1 LRGLTGCLDRSH
13 KIRDSFAKLGEGA
26 RRILAFLQE
35 IESMRL
41 RYFYL
46 LFCVIGTVL
55 PYSQFMPWISEH
67 GFNLALFFH
76 ELFANRVGGFFGLD
90 VVVSAIVLIIFV
102 QVEGRQLGM
111 RRLWIPMV
119 GTLLA
124 GVSFGFPLFLY
135 LREIQLNQN
144 RI

>member
-1 LRGLTGCLDRSH
+1 
-13 KIRDSFAKLGEGA
+13 
-26 RRILAFLQE
+26 
-35 IESMRL
+35 
-41 RYFYL
+41 
-46 LFCVIGTVL
+46 
-55 PYSQFMPWISEH
+55 MPWISEH

-135 LREIQLNQN
+135 LRESSLI
-144 RI
+144 RIASRAKRAIAEFGPLTEPDGFSDTFHYLIGNFVGALCAAGKYVVYVGLVV